1 MKIKARDSFQR
12 IRIQKGFSITALA
25 RVMDVSSSVVF
36 NIEQYKNVRPATANK
51 ACKALNETFETL
63 FNIED

>member
-1 MKIKARDSFQR
+1 MKIKARNAFQR

-36 NIEQYKNVRPATANK
+36 NIEQYKNVRPVTANK

-63 FNIED
+63 FTIED